1 VQPSEVLMR
10 SAARGFHIAVMLLM
24 FTLPTEN
31 RAQQLKTAP
40 PRSGDFIEQ
49 HSFFSAALQRQMRY
63 DVVLP
68 AGYSSGQQRY
78 PVLFLLHGWQ
88 GDETNWVKLTHLVE
102 LASRYALIIVTP
114 QAANS
119 WYVNS
124 ATNPADRYADY
135 IADDLLAEIDGHYR
149 TIASSHQR
157 AIAGLSMGGY
167 GALLLTFRHPDLFGF
182 TASISGAF
190 AGPSG
195 VEHVLPQLKPS
206 TDQAFGPPDS
216 LTRKENDLDTL
227 IAAADP
233 AKTPYMLLDCGTTDP
248 LLPSNRHVIEELWS
262 RGLSYEYHELPGAHT
277 WSFWDN
283 SLPNLLDVL
292 SRKLHLEQSAVGPRP
307 VVR

>member
-1 VQPSEVLMR
+1 MR
-10 SAARGFHIAVMLLM
+10 SAAKALCIAVILL
-24 FTLPTEN
+24 TVVVPVQSSGQRLKPT
-31 RAQQLKTAP
+31 RPAV
-40 PRSGDFIEQ
+40 GDVVEQ

-63 DVVLP
+63 DIVLP
-68 AGYSSGQQRY
+68 AGYASGQQRF
-78 PVLFLLHGWQ
+78 PVLYLLHGWQ
-88 GDETNWVKLTHLVE
+88 GDETNWVTLTHLVE

-135 IADDLLAEIDGHYR
+135 IVNDLIAEIDGHYR

-167 GALLLTFRHPDLFGF
+167 GAVLLTLRHPGLFSF

-190 AGPSG
+190 DGPSG
-195 VEHVLPQLKPS
+195 AEQVMPQLKAS
-206 TDQAFGPPDS
+206 TDQAFGPSGSP
-216 LTRKENDLDTL
+216 TRKENDLDPL

-233 AKTPYMLLDCGTTDP
+233 AKTPYVLLECGTADP
-248 LLPSNRHVIEELWS
+248 FLPSDRHVIEELWS
-262 RGLSYEYHELPGAHT
+262 RGISYEYHELPGAHT

-283 SLPNLLDVL
+283 SLPSLLDAL
-292 SRKLHLEQSAVGPRP
+292 SRKLHLEQPAVVPRSAVR
-307 VVR
+307 

>member
-1 VQPSEVLMR
+1 MR
-10 SAARGFHIAVMLLM
+10 SVAKDLYIAVLLFVTMLPLHSSG
-24 FTLPTEN
+24 
-31 RAQQLKTAP
+31 QQVKSATPAT
-40 PRSGDFIEQ
+40 GDIVEQ

-63 DVVLP
+63 DIVLP
-68 AGYSSGQQRY
+68 VGYASGQRRY
-78 PVLFLLHGWQ
+78 PVLYLLHGWE

-102 LASRYALIIVTP
+102 LASRYALIVVTP

-135 IADDLLAEIDGHYR
+135 IVDDLVAEIDGHYR

-167 GALLLTFRHPDLFGF
+167 GALLLTLHHPDLFSF

-190 AGPSG
+190 DGPSG
-195 VEHVLPQLKPS
+195 AEQVMPQLKAS
-206 TDQAFGPPDS
+206 TDQAFGPSDS
-216 LTRKENDLDTL
+216 PTRKGNDLDTL

-233 AKTPYMLLDCGTTDP
+233 AKTPYMLLDCGTSDP
-248 LLPSNRHVIEELWS
+248 FLSSNRHVVEELWS
-262 RGLSYEYHELPGAHT
+262 RGVSYEYHELPGEHT

-292 SRKLHLEQSAVGPRP
+292 SRKLHLEGAAEISHTPLH
-307 VVR
+307 